1 MKVRL
6 SNTKE
11 VACRKGKQRERVCRD
26 SGLRG
31 MVVPW
36 DEQGSENNI
45 ELPIFATHRFIR
57 LRGDKPADE
66 AEEDVQDD
74 HDSRQRTA
82 IAR

>member
-1 MKVRL
+1 
-6 SNTKE
+6 
-11 VACRKGKQRERVCRD
+11 
-26 SGLRG
+26 

-57 LRGDKPADE
+57 LCGDKPADE

-74 HDSRQRTA
+74 HDSRQRTT